1 MGTELEGVKLPKKLR
16 KLSNGNRLSIPKEA
30 VSDLDIGSYV
40 LFKWDA
46 NEKEAEIVPV
56 KVSEKK

>member
-1 MGTELEGVKLPKKLR
+1 LPEKLR

>member
-1 MGTELEGVKLPKKLR
+1 MPEKLR

-30 VSDLDIGSYV
+30 ISDLDIGSYV

-46 NEKEAEIVPV
+46 DKKEAKIVPV
-56 KVSEKK
+56 EVNEKG